1 MIAAHLDSLLF
12 FLLVAV
18 AVLFQF
24 LAKTAGKTGKDQ
36 SKRISTP
43 TPRTPTPM
51 RRAPAESDEDRIRKL
66 LEALGQPPT
75 SKPPP
80 PVVPRTNI
88 PPRPLAPVQPPISP
102 FSQLRRE
109 KSHNREIIT
118 KEIPPPRPIGGAEKT
133 VPSAFE
139 VQERSFPIAPP
150 AIFKAPAETHA
161 GVTPTIAKAE
171 ERRTDLAT
179 LLASVSG
186 LRDAMILREILGP
199 PRGLRIQ
206 MDIDDGILRSNA
218 SSAHRVN

>member
-51 RRAPAESDEDRIRKL
+51 RRVPAESDEDRIRKL
-66 LEALGQPPT
+66 LEALGQLPT

-109 KSHNREIIT
+109 KSHNREIIP
-118 KEIPPPRPIGGAEKT
+118 KEIPPPRTVRVAEKM
-133 VPSAFE
+133 VPPAFE
-139 VQERSFPIAPP
+139 VEEGSFPITPP
-150 AIFKAPAETHA
+150 PIFKAPEEIDAA
-161 GVTPTIAKAE
+161 VALTIAKA
-171 ERRTDLAT
+171 
-179 LLASVSG
+179 G
-186 LRDAMILREILGP
+186 
-199 PRGLRIQ
+199 
-206 MDIDDGILRSNA
+206 
-218 SSAHRVN
+218 

>member
-24 LAKTAGKTGKDQ
+24 LAKTAGKAGKDQ
-36 SKRISTP
+36 TKRTSTP

-51 RRAPAESDEDRIRKL
+51 RRTPAESDEDRIRKL

-109 KSHNREIIT
+109 KSHKREIIT
-118 KEIPPPRPIGGAEKT
+118 KEIPPPRAIGGAEKM
-133 VPSAFE
+133 VPLAFE

-150 AIFKAPAETHA
+150 AIFKAPAETDA

-206 MDIDDGILRSNA
+206 VDIGDGILRSNA
-218 SSAHRVN
+218 SSEHHVN

>member
-12 FLLVAV
+12 FLHVTV
-18 AVLFQF
+18 AVLLQL
-24 LAKTAGKTGKDQ
+24 LAKTADKTDKDQ
-36 SKRISTP
+36 SKPISTP

-51 RRAPAESDEDRIRKL
+51 RRVPAESDEDRIRKL

-88 PPRPLAPVQPPISP
+88 PPLPLAPVQPPISP

-218 SSAHRVN
+218 SSEHRVS